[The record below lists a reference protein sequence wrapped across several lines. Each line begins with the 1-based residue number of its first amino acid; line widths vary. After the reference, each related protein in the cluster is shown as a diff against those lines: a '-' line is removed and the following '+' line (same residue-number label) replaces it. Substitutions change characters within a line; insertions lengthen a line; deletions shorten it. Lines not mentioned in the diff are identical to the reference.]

1 MRVTCT
7 WLDLAFPF
15 LADSLACLTG
25 HGKLVIFVRPVPT
38 WHIMGKW
45 HEVEV
50 RTCCFHKCPAY
61 CKPFE
66 SMPGRWGFQSFY
78 YDFFDMQMCRWLRR
92 GGEGRVKIVAG
103 VMCPALPSNLWPSKK
118 VAVMKESPKHSATQA
133 TDHGAREIARA
144 QKACFGYL
152 VSTSW
157 LLCFLIVVL
166 GLKTARRQD
175 DEARARKASDLLK
188 DWSLRAVRQHIV
200 LHVPAAADE
209 WILHDGKV
217 MSHDRQLN
225 CLLFA
230 GMEGPH
236 DVLDWLK
243 ELSVLL

>member
-1 MRVTCT
+1 M
-7 WLDLAFPF
+7 
-15 LADSLACLTG
+15 
-25 HGKLVIFVRPVPT
+25 
-38 WHIMGKW
+38 
-45 HEVEV
+45 
-50 RTCCFHKCPAY
+50 
-61 CKPFE
+61 
-66 SMPGRWGFQSFY
+66 
-78 YDFFDMQMCRWLRR
+78 
-92 GGEGRVKIVAG
+92 KIVAG

-133 TDHGAREIARA
+133 TDHGARETART

-152 VSTSW
+152 ASTSW
-157 LLCFLIVVL
+157 LLGFLIVVL
-166 GLKTARRQD
+166 GQTARRQD

-236 DVLDWLK
+236 DVLEWLT
-243 ELSVLL
+243 ELSVWLVDPLRRGFSDRARRIASQLAASYIKCGRGCRECSVPATENLVDAVCSYCYHGVGLG